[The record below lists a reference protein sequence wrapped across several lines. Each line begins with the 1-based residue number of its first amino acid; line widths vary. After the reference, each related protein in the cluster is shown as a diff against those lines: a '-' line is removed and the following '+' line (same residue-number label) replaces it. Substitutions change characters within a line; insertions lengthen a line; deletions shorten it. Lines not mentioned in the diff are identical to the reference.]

1 MISSHV
7 ILLLMTELTERQT
20 KILKAI
26 IEEYIENGE
35 AVGSEVLEK
44 KYELGVSPATIR
56 NEMAKLIEAGFLKQ
70 PHTSAG
76 RVPTKEAF
84 RFYVDRL
91 MEEKK
96 LSVVDEVAAREKV
109 WDSRFDF
116 DHLMHQAVK
125 ALAKQTR
132 SLALATTK
140 EGEVYHAGYANIL
153 EMPEFY
159 DIDIT
164 RTILSMLEEVNQIHR
179 LFEKSFDENPV
190 HLLFGNELGYDYLEP
205 CGMVFTNFEAGP
217 KKSGS
222 LGIISS
228 NRLNYPLV
236 IPTVRYFAK
245 LIEELASSL

>member
-1 MISSHV
+1 M
-7 ILLLMTELTERQT
+7 ELTDRQI

-26 IEEYIENGE
+26 IEEYIESGE
-35 AVGSEVLEK
+35 PVGSEVLEK

-56 NEMAKLIEAGFLKQ
+56 NEMSKLVEAGFLKQ

-84 RFYVDRL
+84 RFYINHL

-109 WDSRFDF
+109 WDARFDF

-125 ALAKQTR
+125 ALADQTKT
-132 SLALATTK
+132 LALATTK
-140 EGEVYHAGYANIL
+140 EGDIYHAGYAHIL
-153 EMPEFY
+153 EMPEFF

-164 RTILSMLEEVNQIHR
+164 RTVLSMLEEINQVRR
-179 LFEKSFDENPV
+179 LFEKSYDDNPV
-190 HLLFGNELGYDYLEP
+190 HFLFGDELGYEYLEP

-217 KKSGS
+217 KRSGS
-222 LGIISS
+222 LGVVGS
-228 NRLNYPLV
+228 NRLNYASVVPM
-236 IPTVRYFAK
+236 VRYFAN
-245 LIEELASSL
+245 LIEELAANI

>member
-1 MISSHV
+1 
-7 ILLLMTELTERQT
+7 
-20 KILKAI
+20 
-26 IEEYIENGE
+26 
-35 AVGSEVLEK
+35 
-44 KYELGVSPATIR
+44 
-56 NEMAKLIEAGFLKQ
+56 MAKLVKAGFLKQ

-84 RFYVDRL
+84 RFYVDKL

-132 SLALATTK
+132 SLALATTE
-140 EGEVYHAGYANIL
+140 EGEIYHAGYANIL

-190 HLLFGNELGYDYLEP
+190 HLLL
-205 CGMVFTNFEAGP
+205 VTN
-217 KKSGS
+217 
-222 LGIISS
+222 
-228 NRLNYPLV
+228 
-236 IPTVRYFAK
+236 
-245 LIEELASSL
+245 